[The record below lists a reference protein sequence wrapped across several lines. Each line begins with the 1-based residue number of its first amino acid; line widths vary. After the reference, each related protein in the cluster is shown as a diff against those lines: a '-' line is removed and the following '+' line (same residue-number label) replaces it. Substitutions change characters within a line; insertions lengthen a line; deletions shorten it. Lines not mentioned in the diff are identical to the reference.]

1 MRKLIPLDFASL
13 GFAEFAWLILAGA
26 GLSLLISGMGWRR
39 RFAVVAALVC
49 VLFAWMRLLTVDPS
63 MSAWSRWIG
72 PMVVTPLLVAGCTL
86 FGMLRPRFPAARR
99 SLWAVALIV
108 LTILARPFCWGVID
122 IVYMLFLIAAIVGF
136 VDEESRL
143 RTVLLRRV
151 GPLRLWM
158 VLAVAFVVFC
168 ALAHPRGYGL
178 PAAFGQLFIAWVL
191 YAMFEQG
198 EEMRKYVVGRL
209 AGAPL
214 VMLIILVLSFVMM
227 RTAPG
232 GPYDKDKAVDPAVQK
247 MREDNLGLNDPWWQ
261 QFRDYIVKVAWDG
274 DLNKSI
280 KQRGRPVNDIIRDHV
295 VPSAQ
300 LGVVAIFLALL
311 IGTVAGIVS
320 GIKANSIFDYGSMT
334 IAMVGLALPTFV
346 VGPFLV
352 LFFSMKL
359 GWFRVA
365 GWEEFPRDLIL
376 PAITLA
382 LPFAARIARLTR
394 AGMLEIVNQDYV
406 RTARAKGLDEKTIV
420 LRHMLRGALLPV
432 VSFLGPAIAQLLTGS
447 LVVEKIFGVPGLGTE
462 FVNGAI
468 NRDYFVAM
476 GLVLFFGSLLILF
489 NLLVDIAYGYLDPR
503 IRHA

>member
-1 MRKLIPLDFASL
+1 MGKLIPLDFASL
-13 GFAEFAWLILAGA
+13 GFAEFTWLILAGT
-26 GLSLLISGMGWRR
+26 GISVFVSAMGWRK
-39 RFAVVAALVC
+39 RFAVSAALVC
-49 VLFAWMRLLTVDPS
+49 AIFAWMRLFTLDDS
-63 MSAWSRWIG
+63 LSAWNRWVG
-72 PMVVTPLLVAGCTL
+72 PLLVTPLLVAGCAL
-86 FGMLRPRFPAARR
+86 FGMLRPRIPAARR
-99 SLWAVALIV
+99 ALWPLVLIV
-108 LTILARPFCWGVID
+108 LTVIARPFGWGVID
-122 IVYMLFLIAAIVGF
+122 VVYMLFLMVAVVGF
-136 VDEESRL
+136 VDEDGAARAML
-143 RTVLLRRV
+143 TRRV
-151 GPLRLWM
+151 GPLRVWM
-158 VLAVAFVVFC
+158 LVAAAFVAFC
-168 ALAHPRGYGL
+168 AIAHPRGYTFAGGIGHL
-178 PAAFGQLFIAWVL
+178 AIGWLI

-198 EEMRKYVVGRL
+198 EEMRKYVLGRL
-209 AGAPL
+209 RGAPL

-227 RTAPG
+227 RSAPG
-232 GPYDKDKAVDPAVQK
+232 GPYDKEKAADPAIQK
-247 MREDNLGLNDPWWQ
+247 LREDALGLNDPIWM
-261 QFRDYIVKVAWDG
+261 QFRDYIIKAAWEG
-274 DLNKSI
+274 DLNISI
-280 KQRGRPVNDIIRDHV
+280 KQNGRPVNEIIKDHV

-300 LGVVAIFLALL
+300 LGLVAIVLALL
-311 IGTVAGIVS
+311 IGSLAGIVS

-352 LFFSMKL
+352 LFFGMKL

-503 IRHA
+503 IRHG